1 MASCSV
7 RLRIYEAGD
16 PCRFHVASLLQSS
29 LPLRSLVRYLR
40 QLRMTIASALRG
52 IAYVEIHK
60 DDLAISD
67 LTRAAQI
74 ATKHNAHDGTDN
86 IYVMRCM
93 AYGDKGQYQ
102 KAIADCD
109 EALRI
114 NPKSTDAA
122 DLRKKGPR
130 QNGDR

>member
-1 MASCSV
+1 MQVSRRFTLAIVAAITVLGAVSPSIANDDRECV
-7 RLRIYEAGD
+7 TRYRL
-16 PCRFHVASLLQSS
+16 CRN
-29 LPLRSLVRYLR
+29 R
-40 QLRMTIASALRG
+40 
-52 IAYVEIHK
+52 K
-60 DDLAISD
+60 DNLAISD

-102 KAIADCD
+102 KAIADCN

-114 NPKSTDAA
+114 NPK
-122 DLRKKGPR
+122 
-130 QNGDR
+130 